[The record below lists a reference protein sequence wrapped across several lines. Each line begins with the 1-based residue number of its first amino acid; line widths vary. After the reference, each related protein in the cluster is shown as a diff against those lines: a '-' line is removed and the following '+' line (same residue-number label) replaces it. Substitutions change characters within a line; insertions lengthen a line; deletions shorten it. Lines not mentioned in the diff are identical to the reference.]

1 MIKYL
6 YIFIILIS
14 QCYMQVRL
22 SFDNEFKFDNQTIDS
37 GISVSYDKIVFKQAN
52 VKFGLG
58 GEYLFSRD
66 IGDKKFNASG
76 LYLLLRYAYGK
87 KWNSYLRLGYNR
99 ISGIQDKD
107 RNGLLCGFGVDYKLN
122 DKWYFETGYHILS
135 TNETYASRIA
145 CSISRHFKKKD
156 DK

>member
-1 MIKYL
+1 MK
-6 YIFIILIS
+6 ILKTLFLLPVAFGSILAAS
-14 QCYMQVRL
+14 A
-22 SFDNEFKFDNQTIDS
+22 NEFKFDNKAIDS
-37 GISVSYDKIVFKQAN
+37 GISGSYDKIVFKQTN

-66 IGDKKFNASG
+66 VGDKKFNASG
-76 LYLLLRYAYGK
+76 VYLLLRYAYGK